1 MMDHIDRLK
10 IEKEHLLGKLAKID
24 KEIDSL
30 ALYRGYAEHDDF
42 ILDMIVKFNDLYRG
56 RDIELSIPATIN
68 VLVRYVFQEDYIF
81 NQCKEN
87 ICIQV
92 FDIGLEDTSV
102 SDDMIKDLFHE
113 FPSNNSFIT
122 SYEKCKSESEEFKA
136 GYDAFVAEFDA
147 YMVEHDLDDNFKNYF
162 IMKYYS

>member
-1 MMDHIDRLK
+1 MDHIDRLK
-10 IEKEHLLGKLAKID
+10 IEKEHLLKKLAKVD
-24 KEIDSL
+24 KEMDNL

-42 ILDMIVKFNDLYRG
+42 ILDMIVKFK
-56 RDIELSIPATIN
+56 DIERGVDIEIAIPATIN

-81 NQCKEN
+81 DQCKEN

-102 SDDMIKDLFHE
+102 SNDMVESLFHE
-113 FPSNNSFIT
+113 SPSNNSLIT
-122 SYEKCKSESEEFKA
+122 SYEKCKSQSEEFKA
-136 GYDAFVAEFDA
+136 SYDAFVAELDA
-147 YMVEHDLDDNFKNYF
+147 YMVEHNLDDSFKNHF